1 MQAAKFFHKVNKYVF
16 GCKVIAFP
24 SKLITTKV
32 KSCKWAILFLPLHPI
47 FGKYTNSKTVY
58 FMIII
63 LSLLFGSIAIGCIC
77 KNIKALKALSDKVS
91 ITILLLLLTLGL
103 SVGSQDSVTG
113 NLLHL
118 GFIAL
123 AIAVACVA
131 GSVLLTFGISRLAER
146 RRK

>member
-1 MQAAKFFHKVNKYVF
+1 
-16 GCKVIAFP
+16 
-24 SKLITTKV
+24 
-32 KSCKWAILFLPLHPI
+32 
-47 FGKYTNSKTVY
+47 
-58 FMIII
+58 MIII

-77 KNIKALKALSDKVS
+77 KNIKALKAFSDKVS

-113 NLLHL
+113 NLFNL

-131 GSVLLTFGISRLAER
+131 GSVLFTYGISRLAER

>member
-1 MQAAKFFHKVNKYVF
+1 MQSYSVSVKTHHRKGEKLQMGHIIPTFAPRFWKIHKFKN
-16 GCKVIAFP
+16 
-24 SKLITTKV
+24 L
-32 KSCKWAILFLPLHPI
+32 
-47 FGKYTNSKTVY
+47 Y

-77 KNIKALKALSDKVS
+77 KNIKALKAFSDKVS

-131 GSVLLTFGISRLAER
+131 GSVLFTYGISRLAER

>member
-1 MQAAKFFHKVNKYVF
+1 MQMGHIIPTFAPHFWKIHKFKN
-16 GCKVIAFP
+16 
-24 SKLITTKV
+24 L
-32 KSCKWAILFLPLHPI
+32 
-47 FGKYTNSKTVY
+47 Y

-77 KNIKALKALSDKVS
+77 KNIKALKAFSDKVS

-113 NLLHL
+113 NLLNL

-131 GSVLLTFGISRLAER
+131 GSVLFTYGISRLAER